1 MVKPSLRRA
10 KTHELSFEAEAS
22 SSKETK
28 KEETKKKEEKKG
40 IVANIAIEDF
50 CTMISVFDAYI
61 MSTLI
66 ESSNRSL
73 AFYQAG
79 NIQGL

>member
-22 SSKETK
+22 TSKETK

-40 IVANIAIEDF
+40 IV
-50 CTMISVFDAYI
+50 T
-61 MSTLI
+61 
-66 ESSNRSL
+66 
-73 AFYQAG
+73 
-79 NIQGL
+79 